1 MDKRDINSYEI
12 ARLAGVSRSTV
23 SRVINNYSNVP
34 PATREKVMKIIEQ
47 YNYAPNLSA
56 QVLAGK
62 RTRTIGLFVI
72 DTGHVAG
79 DAITNMLIAS
89 VIEHASASG
98 YYVLTHIIRNF
109 RDAATVKNV
118 REIFNQRRIEGGI
131 FIGASND
138 EPALEQLIDEGHV
151 VGIVDQGLS
160 PERCEPNRVVANF
173 DNERGIMLGVAYL
186 AGLGHRSIGIVNG
199 DMDRN
204 SGPEKL
210 RGFLKGM
217 ERCEIEPQQRWM
229 LTGGFNETAGYEAMK
244 RFLLCGEQRPTA
256 FVAANDSAAFGIIQA
271 LHEHGLKVP
280 AHMSIVGFDDHAAS
294 ARFQPPLTT
303 IRINFNDLMR
313 ELVALVIAVIEQG
326 ASTHRTIVS
335 GSELIVRDSCK
346 VVG

>member
-1 MDKRDINSYEI
+1 MDKRDMNSYEI

-34 PATREKVMKIIEQ
+34 PATREKVMKVIEQ

-72 DTGHVAG
+72 ETGRVAG

-98 YYVLTHIIRNF
+98 YYVLTHIIRNI

-118 REIFNQRRIEGGI
+118 REIYNQRRIEAGI

-138 EPALEQLIDEGHV
+138 EPALEQLIGEGHI
-151 VGIVDQGLS
+151 VGIVDQELS
-160 PERCEPNRVVANF
+160 QGRCEPNRIVANF
-173 DNERGIMLGVAYL
+173 DNERGVALGVDYL
-186 AGLGHRSIGIVNG
+186 ARLGHRSIGIVNG
-199 DMDRN
+199 DMNRN

-210 RGFLKGM
+210 RGFLKSLQQWG
-217 ERCEIEPQQRWM
+217 IEPQQRWM
-229 LTGGFNETAGYEAMK
+229 LPGGFNEAAGYEAMK
-244 RFLLCGEQRPTA
+244 RFLLSGEQRPTA
-256 FVAANDSAAFGIIQA
+256 FIAANDSAAFGVIQA
-271 LHEHGLKVP
+271 MQEQRLKVP
-280 AHMSIVGFDDHAAS
+280 AHMSVVGFDDHAAS

-303 IRINFNDLMR
+303 IRVNFNDLMR
-313 ELVALVIAVIEQG
+313 ELVTLVIAAIEQG
-326 ASTHRTIVS
+326 AKTHRAIVS
-335 GSELIVRDSCK
+335 DSELIVRESCK
-346 VVG
+346 PAE